1 MPKYTMTIS
10 NEELK
15 ALEGEIVSIQDW
27 INNAVSNKA
36 RKAINRI
43 VIKETGRNPNTMT
56 LAEKIQVVKDAVIV
70 PLKDLINE

>member
-1 MPKYTMTIS
+1 MTIS